1 MEERQEVQ
9 ISGLSRLVLPAD
21 RALFLWIC
29 RPTVIHSR
37 GFKFLLLFY
46 VAVPQVIPS
55 WMKVRK
61 CEGPYRQ
68 WALQIGLPVCL
79 YLFSVP
85 QPLTDW
91 TDAES
96 WFT

>member
-21 RALFLWIC
+21 RAPLDL
-29 RPTVIHSR
+29 PTDSDSFPRIQISSS
-37 GFKFLLLFY
+37 LSCYSTSSDTEL
-46 VAVPQVIPS
+46 
-55 WMKVRK
+55 KVRK
-61 CEGPYRQ
+61 CEGPYCQ
-68 WALQIGLPVCL
+68 WALQIGLSL
-79 YLFSVP
+79 GINLFSVVP